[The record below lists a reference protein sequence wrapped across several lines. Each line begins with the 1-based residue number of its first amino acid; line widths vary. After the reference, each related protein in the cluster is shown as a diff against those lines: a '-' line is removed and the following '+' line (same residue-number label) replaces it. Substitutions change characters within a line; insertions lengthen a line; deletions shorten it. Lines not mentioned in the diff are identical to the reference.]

1 MKKKGFTLVE
11 LLAVI
16 AILAILVIIALPNV
30 LSMYRQARENSF
42 QNEVKEV
49 FRTAQQQFLIDSMI
63 PTSAGATVFYKS
75 DDVKIYQSN
84 GTSEATGVGKKLDL
98 QGGGTNFKYCVKLTS
113 EGKVDQLIV
122 SNGTYIYYNKK
133 ELTDAQ
139 DIVFRTEADG
149 DDKPINFESAST
161 VVGTTDAKY
170 KCTQ

>member
-98 QGGGTNFKYCVKLTS
+98 QGGGTNFKYCVKLGS
-113 EGKVDQLIV
+113 EGKVTQLIV
-122 SNGTYIYYNKK
+122 
-133 ELTDAQ
+133 
-139 DIVFRTEADG
+139 
-149 DDKPINFESAST
+149 
-161 VVGTTDAKY
+161 
-170 KCTQ
+170 